1 MVRRVVT
8 WIYTHGNA
16 DAIAAADSSRCR
28 GTGWWEVAVILQRR
42 PLLQARFLGLVGMT
56 CKLLHE
62 EVDTVYEPNSLGR
75 LINTRVR
82 RV

>member
-1 MVRRVVT
+1 
-8 WIYTHGNA
+8 
-16 DAIAAADSSRCR
+16 
-28 GTGWWEVAVILQRR
+28 
-42 PLLQARFLGLVGMT
+42 MT